1 MCKKEELD
9 FSVFLIH
16 QLSYAWNKTPGNV
29 YEIVNKTGILD
40 NYIIRCYDVLHT
52 MGEQYLV
59 NDITD
64 FVSNLS
70 VLRQKLLDICV
81 YVCCAV

>member
-1 MCKKEELD
+1 MCKKEELE

-40 NYIIRCYDVLHT
+40 DYIIRFYDVLHT

-64 FVSNLS
+64 FVAFSKNSFPACLEN
-70 VLRQKLLDICV
+70 VFL
-81 YVCCAV
+81 

>member
-1 MCKKEELD
+1 M
-9 FSVFLIH
+9 
-16 QLSYAWNKTPGNV
+16 

-64 FVSNLS
+64 FVAFSKNSFPACLEN
-70 VLRQKLLDICV
+70 VFL
-81 YVCCAV
+81 

>member
-1 MCKKEELD
+1 MCKKEELE

-16 QLSYAWNKTPGNV
+16 QLSYAWNKTPVKV

-64 FVSNLS
+64 FVREKESPYDRLPRVKPWLIRKN
-70 VLRQKLLDICV
+70 
-81 YVCCAV
+81 